1 MHLGD
6 DLVHFSGRESPAS
19 GRVDVAH
26 CSQMQDGSGRRFI
39 IRGFQ
44 DQQPVVVAQSPV
56 DLVDLR
62 TQLLRLGL
70 EDRRTLGCVVDVLD
84 ALL

>member
-1 MHLGD
+1 MYLGH
-6 DLVHFSGRESPAS
+6 DLVHFCCGKGPHSR
-19 GRVDVAH
+19 RVDVAH
-26 CSQMQDGSGRRFI
+26 RSQMQNGGGRRFI

-62 TQLLRLGL
+62 TQVLRLGL